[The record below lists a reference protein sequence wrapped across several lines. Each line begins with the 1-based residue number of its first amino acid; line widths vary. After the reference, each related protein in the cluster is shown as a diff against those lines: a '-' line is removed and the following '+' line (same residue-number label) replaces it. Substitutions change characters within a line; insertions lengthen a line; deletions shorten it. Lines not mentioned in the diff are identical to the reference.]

1 MIKEN
6 LQEKLIAL
14 IQETVMGEEKLVE
27 DLHFFQDNIS
37 QKNNNV
43 KKKILLETMQHD

>member
-6 LQEKLIAL
+6 LQEKLIDL

-27 DLHFFQDNIS
+27 DLHFFQDNNIS
-37 QKNNNV
+37 QKKQQR
-43 KKKILLETMQHD
+43 KKKKNLA